1 MLRLSL
7 LLIASIGLAG
17 AWLPKCH
24 GQFAPGTK
32 FPGGFV
38 VPGAAPTEPGKDV
51 ADWDRSL
58 QNFFQLSPD
67 QRSQLRQV
75 DVPFKEEKE
84 FGDRVYSQLEQ
95 SFKQQK
101 VGVIQRG
108 EDVRY
113 LNQLVA
119 RVQPLMNQKSRYQ
132 KLKICLVDSDEVDAC
147 SIPGG
152 TLVFTRG
159 LLGSA
164 ESEAALVGIVA
175 HELSHLDRQHQ
186 LKPLQQQRLAEKQFS
201 GKPGGN
207 PSGNFDLNRFF
218 DFGKISL
225 ASFHSIH
232 PEEESEADSDAT
244 RWMYELGYDPLQ
256 LAKLFDRLSEKAK
269 GQAQMLPAFLR
280 SHPLMRDRSAKVL
293 ADLAELQKASPKND
307 LVVGAQALRD
317 RSPAKLPK

>member
-7 LLIASIGLAG
+7 MLIVSSGLAG
-17 AWLPKCH
+17 VWLPKCQ

-38 VPGAAPTEPGKDV
+38 VPGAEPAEPGKEV
-51 ADWDRSL
+51 YDWDRSL
-58 QNFFQLSPD
+58 QNFFQLSPE

-84 FGDRVYSQLEQ
+84 FGDRVFSQLEQ

-113 LNQLVA
+113 LNQLVS
-119 RVQPLMNQKSRYQ
+119 RVHSMMSQKSRYQ
-132 KLKICLVDSDEVDAC
+132 RFKICLVDSDEVDAC

-159 LLGSA
+159 LLNSS

-175 HELSHLDRQHQ
+175 HELSHLERQHQ

-201 GKPGGN
+201 GRAGG
-207 PSGNFDLNRFF
+207 STGGNFDLNRFF

-244 RWMYELGYDPLQ
+244 RWMYELGYDPLH
-256 LAKLFDRLSEKAK
+256 LAKLFDRLSENAK

-293 ADLAELQKASPKND
+293 ADLAELQKANPKND
-307 LVVGAQALRD
+307 LVVGVQALRD